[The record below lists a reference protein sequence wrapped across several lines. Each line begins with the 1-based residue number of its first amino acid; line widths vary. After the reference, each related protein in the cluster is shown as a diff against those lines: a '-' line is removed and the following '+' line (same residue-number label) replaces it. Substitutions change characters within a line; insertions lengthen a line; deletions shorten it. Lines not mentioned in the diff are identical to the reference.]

1 MIVRIRP
8 LREEDAQ
15 VSYKWR
21 NDTEVF
27 KYTGANYDHEIT
39 LEDESNW
46 IRRVSKNENEYR
58 CAIIANEE
66 YVGNIYLTDIENGHA
81 TYHIF
86 IGNKDFWGKGIA
98 KEASRLITNYGFNV
112 LNLETIELEV
122 RKQNKR
128 AFELYKSLGFQIREY
143 NNDWIKMTINH
154 GSNENKSL

>member
-98 KEASRLITNYGFNV
+98 KEASRLIINYGFNV

-143 NNDWIKMTINH
+143 NNDWIKMEINH
-154 GSNENKSL
+154 QTNDNNSL

>member
-98 KEASRLITNYGFNV
+98 KEASRLIINYGFNV